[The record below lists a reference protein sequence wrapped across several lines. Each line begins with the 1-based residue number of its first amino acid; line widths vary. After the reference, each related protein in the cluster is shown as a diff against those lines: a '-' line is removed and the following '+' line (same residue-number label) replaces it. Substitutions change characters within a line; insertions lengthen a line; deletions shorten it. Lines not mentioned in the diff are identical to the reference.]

1 MCVARRIPQNEK
13 TTGVPFEQFTT
24 KLDTTGK
31 IIGVDTSGVSST
43 YSQYLN
49 KVSHEGQS

>member
-13 TTGVPFEQFTT
+13 TAGVPFEQFTT

-49 KVSHEGQS
+49 KVSHEV